1 MNQESIPRFLIFAKF
16 RNQFIG
22 IIFWIFS
29 NLASFWRWLRGI
41 FRGKVHG
48 HARFMNRYEM
58 SRFLNPFI
66 NQGLIFSRQHRL
78 ALCESFKNLC
88 LTCPTGG
95 GKTTR
100 YIIPNLLNL
109 DAKSSAVV
117 TDPSGE
123 IFERTSGHLQE
134 RGFCIQVLN
143 PSNLA
148 QSQYFNPLLF
158 FRSAQELK
166 HLAITISQHNTGT
179 DTFWQ
184 SSAANILHICLSAL
198 SNIQDQELNHLG
210 NVRFLL
216 NHLGLEIS
224 EVKNFM
230 ARYLNDVMF
239 TEYKAFVAQDQK
251 VIANILST
259 ARAALDLWSDADV
272 VRFTSKNSIEIKN
285 LRRKPTVTYLII
297 PEEKVRY
304 FSLLINFFYSAC
316 FEYCLKN
323 YGAGY
328 LPVFFFM
335 EEFGNLGRINNFA
348 SIATT
353 LRKRQCSISIVLQDL
368 AQLKAIYGQHDAAS
382 IFSGGMNNK
391 LFFSGLDLETC
402 AYLERVLGNNTAYD
416 VVYGDFSENARTVA
430 KPLLS
435 VDEIRMLPQDKAILI
450 SGHHK
455 PIKFAMPAYFE
466 NAEFNKL
473 SQKKPFVFSGEGQRE
488 EVRFLQFDNIAK
500 NTNQSC

>member
-1 MNQESIPRFLIFAKF
+1 MFFLKKLYFFILSRRFRFLVSFW
-16 RNQFIG
+16 NQLIG
-22 IIFWIFS
+22 GVFWFCS
-29 NLASFWRWLRGI
+29 KLASLWRYLRGI
-41 FRGKVHG
+41 FRGSVHG

-58 SRFLNPFI
+58 SRFLNPFK
-66 NQGLIFSRQHRL
+66 NRGLIFSKQHRL
-78 ALCESFKNLC
+78 SFSESFKNLC

-109 DAKSSAVV
+109 DAKASAVV

-123 IFERTSGHLQE
+123 IFERTSGHLKD
-134 RGFCIQVLN
+134 RGFRIQVLN

-148 QSQYFNPLLF
+148 QSHFFNPLAF
-158 FRSAQELK
+158 FRSDQELK
-166 HLAITISQHNTGT
+166 QLAVTLSQHNTGT

-184 SSAANILHICLSAL
+184 SSAANILHICLLAL
-198 SNIQDQELNHLG
+198 NNTQDDGVINLG
-210 NVRFLL
+210 NVRYLL
-216 NHLGLEIS
+216 NHLGIETQ

-230 ARYLNDVMF
+230 CMHLNDVMF

-259 ARAALDLWSDADV
+259 ARAALDLWSDSDV
-272 VRFTSKNSIEIKN
+272 VRFTFRNTVEIEN
-285 LRRKPTVTYLII
+285 LRREPTVVYLIV

-304 FSLLINFFYSAC
+304 FSLIINLFYSAC

-323 YGAGY
+323 YGAGF
-328 LPVFFFM
+328 LPVLFFM

-353 LRKRQCSISIVLQDL
+353 LRKRQCSISIILQDL

-402 AYLERVLGNNTAYD
+402 SYLERVLGKNTVYD
-416 VVYGDFSENARTVA
+416 VVYGDFSEKARTVA
-430 KPLLS
+430 KSLLS
-435 VDEIRMLPQDKAILI
+435 VDEIRMLPKHKAVLV

-455 PIKFAMPAYFE
+455 PVKMNMPAYFE
-466 NAEFNKL
+466 SAEFNKMA
-473 SQKKPFVFSGEGQRE
+473 QKNPVEIETKEVKGEIRWL
-488 EVRFLQFDNIAK
+488 RFDK
-500 NTNQSC
+500 